1 MADEQYKLSELPQ
14 ANSVAASDRV
24 VLVANTT
31 GIPKAK
37 TVSIS
42 NLTGSMTLSNTVP
55 ATASSN
61 GTAGVIARDSNY
73 IYVCVANNTWKRSLL
88 ETW

>member
-1 MADEQYKLSELPQ
+1 MANEQYKLSELPQ
-14 ANSVAASDRV
+14 ANSVAASDIV
-24 VLVANTT
+24 VIVANTT

-42 NLTGSMTLSNTVP
+42 DLTESMTLSNTVP
-55 ATASSN
+55 ATSSSN
-61 GTAGVIARDSNY
+61 GTPGVIARDSDY

-88 ETW
+88 ESW

>member
-14 ANSVAASDRV
+14 ANSVAASDRI
-24 VLVANTT
+24 LIIANTSGNVVT
-31 GIPKAK
+31 K
-37 TVSIS
+37 TISVS
-42 NLTGSMTLSNTVP
+42 NLINTMSISNTVP
-55 ATASSN
+55 ANSSSN
-61 GTAGVIARDSNY
+61 GTVGIIARDTNY